1 MKKTNIILSLVLTGA
16 ITLTGCSSE
25 KKEEVKSNNSST
37 STQTSVK
44 NSNEAKLGEKL
55 IFENEAEITIKKA
68 EWTDERNSLE
78 SIAPK
83 KVLLVTYDTKNISE
97 KEYSVGSDVELYV
110 NGKKAQRYAIKL
122 TVDTISPN
130 RILENATQAFAVN
143 EDGELELEVKPFLS
157 KKPKKIIKLNL
168 N

>member
-1 MKKTNIILSLVLTGA
+1 MKKTNILLSLILTGA

-25 KKEEVKSNNSST
+25 KKEEVSNSNSST
-37 STQTSVK
+37 PTQTPVK

-68 EWTDERNSLE
+68 EWTQERNLAADIE
-78 SIAPK
+78 AK
-83 KVLLVTYDTKNISE
+83 KVLLVTYDVKNLTD
-97 KEYSVGSDVELYV
+97 KDYSVGYETDLYI
-110 NGKKAQRYAIKL
+110 NGKKAEPYHIKVTL
-122 TVDTISPN
+122 ETISAN

-143 EDGELELEVKPFLS
+143 EDGELELEVKPFMS
-157 KKPKKIIKLNL
+157 QKPKKIIKLNL

>member
-1 MKKTNIILSLVLTGA
+1 MKKTNLLLSLLFTGA

-25 KKEEVKSNNSST
+25 KKEASTNNSSST
-37 STQTSVK
+37 PTQTPVK

-68 EWTDERNSLE
+68 EWTQERNLAADIE
-78 SIAPK
+78 AK
-83 KVLLVTYDTKNISE
+83 KVLLVTYDVKNLTG
-97 KEYSVGSDVELYV
+97 KDYSVGYETDLYV
-110 NGKKAQRYAIKL
+110 NGKKAEPYHIKVTL
-122 TVDTISPN
+122 ETISAN

-143 EDGELELEVKPFLS
+143 EDGELELEVKPFMS
-157 KKPKKIIKLNL
+157 QKPKKIIKLNL

>member
-1 MKKTNIILSLVLTGA
+1 MKKSKVLLSLILTGS

-25 KKEEVKSNNSST
+25 KKEEVSNSNSST
-37 STQTSVK
+37 PTQTPVK
-44 NSNEAKLGEKL
+44 KSNEAKLGEKL

-78 SIAPK
+78 DTVAK

-110 NGKKAQRYAIKL
+110 NGKKAQRYAVKL

-157 KKPKKIIKLNL
+157 QKTKKIIKLDL
-168 N
+168 K

>member
-1 MKKTNIILSLVLTGA
+1 MKKTNVLLSLGVTGA

-25 KKEEVKSNNSST
+25 KKEEIKNNNSST
-37 STQTSVK
+37 PTQTPVK

-68 EWTDERNSLE
+68 EWTQERNLAADIE
-78 SIAPK
+78 AK
-83 KVLLVTYDTKNISE
+83 KVLLVTYDVKNLTD
-97 KEYSVGSDVELYV
+97 KDYSVGYETDLYI
-110 NGKKAQRYAIKL
+110 NGKKAEPYHIKVTL
-122 TVDTISPN
+122 ETISAN

-143 EDGELELEVKPFLS
+143 EDGELELEVKPFMS
-157 KKPKKIIKLNL
+157 QKPKKIIRLNL

>member
-1 MKKTNIILSLVLTGA
+1 MKKSKVLLSLILTSS

-25 KKEEVKSNNSST
+25 KKEEVSNSNSST
-37 STQTSVK
+37 PTQTPVK
-44 NSNEAKLGEKL
+44 KSNEAKLGEKL

-78 SIAPK
+78 STVPK

-143 EDGELELEVKPFLS
+143 EDGNLELEVKPFLS
-157 KKPKKIIKLNL
+157 QKPKKIIKLNL

>member
-1 MKKTNIILSLVLTGA
+1 MKKSKVLLSLILTGS

-25 KKEEVKSNNSST
+25 KKEEVSNNNSST
-37 STQTSVK
+37 PTQTPVK
-44 NSNEAKLGEKL
+44 KSNEAKLGEKL

-78 SIAPK
+78 DTVAK

-110 NGKKAQRYAIKL
+110 NGKKAQRYAVKL

-157 KKPKKIIKLNL
+157 QKPKKIIKLDL
-168 N
+168 K